1 MTENGD
7 PGPCQDGETGGG
19 SSVRPGVP
27 YSLVI
32 PAYNE
37 QGRIG
42 TLLAQMEGAEGE
54 IIFVCEGEDATPS
67 LIRDFSRTHPDLRIR
82 CESRKDRMGKGGAI
96 LLGLSLSSAPLVG
109 YMDADGSTSLV
120 EMLRLFSK
128 LGNDDA
134 IIGSRWKEGAV
145 LLEPQGIARRA
156 QSRVFN
162 LFIRLLFGL
171 SFKDT
176 QCGAKVF
183 KKSAIDAVL
192 RNMVSK
198 GFEFDVELLWRLQS
212 GGFRIREVPISWNN
226 MGDSRVKVPDVAR
239 MAASLVNMRL
249 FR

>member
-1 MTENGD
+1 MTKNGD
-7 PGPCQDGETGGG
+7 PGPCQDGAPGDVSGC
-19 SSVRPGVP
+19 PGVP

-37 QGRIG
+37 ERRIE
-42 TLLAQMEGAEGE
+42 TLLAQLEGAPGE
-54 IIFVCEGEDATPS
+54 IIFVCEGEDATPV
-67 LIRDFSRTHPDLRIR
+67 LIRRFSDAHPDLRIR
-82 CESRKDRMGKGGAI
+82 SEIRRERLGKGRAI
-96 LLGLSLSSAPLVG
+96 LQGLSLSTAPLVG
-109 YMDADGSTSLV
+109 YMDADGSTSFD
-120 EMLRLFSK
+120 EMLRLFSR
-128 LGNDDA
+128 LDSADA

-145 LLEPQGIARRA
+145 LLEPQGIARRV

-192 RNMVSK
+192 KDMVSR

-226 MGDSRVKVPDVAR
+226 MGDSRVKVSDIAR
-239 MAASLVNMRL
+239 MAISLVKMRF

>member
-1 MTENGD
+1 MTKNGD
-7 PGPCQDGETGGG
+7 PGPCKGRASGGDLNG
-19 SSVRPGVP
+19 GPGVP

-37 QGRIG
+37 ERRIE
-42 TLLAQMEGAEGE
+42 TLLAQLKGPGE
-54 IIFVCEGEDATPS
+54 FIFVCEGEDATPH
-67 LIRDFSRTHPDLRIR
+67 LIRGFSDTHPDLRIR
-82 CESRKDRMGKGGAI
+82 CQNRRERLGKGGAI
-96 LLGLSLSSAPLVG
+96 LQGFSLSTEPLVG
-109 YMDADGSTSLV
+109 YMDADGSTSLD
-120 EMLRLFSK
+120 EMQRLFSR
-128 LGNDDA
+128 LNGADA
-134 IIGSRWKEGAV
+134 IIGSRWTEGAV
-145 LLEPQGIARRA
+145 LLEPQGIARRV

-192 RNMVSK
+192 KDMVSR

-212 GGFRIREVPISWNN
+212 RGFRIREVPISWNN

-239 MAASLVNMRL
+239 MVISLVKMRL